1 MAHMDLM
8 TDQTEDLRMDL
19 MELIA
24 IYMDQIVDPQL
35 ELMDRT
41 DLMDQMIPM
50 VRTDP

>member
-24 IYMDQIVDPQL
+24 IYMDQIVD
-35 ELMDRT
+35 RT